1 MCPLTRCAA
10 RAGGHASK
18 SLVCLME
25 IATLHAKRA
34 QSQQL
39 FSSQRLWTEALMA
52 QPKSDLVN
60 FDKFVAALPVR
71 IRELRK
77 PNDLRHW
84 FDELDVTKSGL
95 ISMGAFFKWSMSPES
110 IVAGSGAK
118 RFFMRFNVDGSGC
131 LDVHQFSRAV
141 ESLGIEPGS
150 VNAQEIF
157 QELDRDHLDKKSDG
171 FLDYAEVLATIDG
184 MSDEETTNFLSANV
198 RDLFLIMCWDTT
210 KDHEH
215 IDTSSWSF
223 TADSAAGVKR
233 ELCRLVKLHSV
244 KLSHLFNQA
253 DKNSDFVCSYGEFLS
268 MMEGTRLHAHFRRS
282 PSH

>member
-18 SLVCLME
+18 SLVSLME
-25 IATLHAKRA
+25 IACQAHNRNSFSA
-34 QSQQL
+34 Q
-39 FSSQRLWTEALMA
+39 RTAEALMA

-95 ISMGAFFKWSMSPES
+95 VSMGAFFKWSMSPES

-131 LDVHQFSRAV
+131 LDVHHFSRAV
-141 ESLGIEPGS
+141 ESLGPGS

-198 RDLFLIMCWDTT
+198 RDLFLIMCWDPT
-210 KDHEH
+210 K
-215 IDTSSWSF
+215 
-223 TADSAAGVKR
+223 V
-233 ELCRLVKLHSV
+233 
-244 KLSHLFNQA
+244 
-253 DKNSDFVCSYGEFLS
+253 
-268 MMEGTRLHAHFRRS
+268 S
-282 PSH
+282 PRIVITC

>member
-1 MCPLTRCAA
+1 
-10 RAGGHASK
+10 
-18 SLVCLME
+18 
-25 IATLHAKRA
+25 
-34 QSQQL
+34 
-39 FSSQRLWTEALMA
+39 MA

-95 ISMGAFFKWSMSPES
+95 VSMGAFFKWSMSPES

-157 QELDRDHLDKKSDG
+157 QELDRDHSSSSLVSIVAATVDLD
-171 FLDYAEVLATIDG
+171 
-184 MSDEETTNFLSANV
+184 
-198 RDLFLIMCWDTT
+198 
-210 KDHEH
+210 
-215 IDTSSWSF
+215 SS
-223 TADSAAGVKR
+223 
-233 ELCRLVKLHSV
+233 L
-244 KLSHLFNQA
+244 
-253 DKNSDFVCSYGEFLS
+253 
-268 MMEGTRLHAHFRRS
+268 MMIPRPR
-282 PSH
+282 